1 MGEKANNNSV
11 CIKKKNQVST
21 EILLINIYVFNIH
34 KNIDDVALE
43 MPYRR
48 FGLNTCLHELK
59 RKTLHPIEKKKKK
72 HKVTLLFRSYFK
84 ILA

>member
-11 CIKKKNQVST
+11 SIKQNQVSI
-21 EILLINIYVFNIH
+21 EILVINIYVFNIH
-34 KNIDDVALE
+34 KNIDDVELE

-59 RKTLHPIEKKKKK
+59 RKTLHPIEKK
-72 HKVTLLFRSYFK
+72 
-84 ILA
+84 